1 MEKVEFDRLAYDEE
15 GMKLVQIEGPRDLLI
30 KDLHFHEEEYLKV
43 EEINYDIE
51 GVTFYKGKII
61 LLLKNGIHW

>member
-15 GMKLVQIEGPRDLLI
+15 GMKLAQIEGPRDLLI

>member
-1 MEKVEFDRLAYDEE
+1 
-15 GMKLVQIEGPRDLLI
+15 LVQIEGPRDLLI

-51 GVTFYKGKII
+51 GVTFYRGKII
-61 LLLKNGIHW
+61 LLLKNGIHWELGKR